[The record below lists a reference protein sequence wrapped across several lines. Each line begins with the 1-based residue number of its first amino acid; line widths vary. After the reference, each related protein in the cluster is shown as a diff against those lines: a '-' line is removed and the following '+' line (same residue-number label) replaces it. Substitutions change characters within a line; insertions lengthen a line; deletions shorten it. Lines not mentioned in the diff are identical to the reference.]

1 MTLTRPFARRFARVA
16 GLAALVIAPASWA
29 LVAAATLAFTFLP
42 SLAHAAGGSQNKTE
56 DMTLAVGE
64 TRTLSA
70 SNVKNYNDSGQGII
84 DIRLTPDGG
93 QFVIVGKKAGTT
105 TLLLIKND
113 GSQLTYEITVTQ
125 RPIPVVQRE
134 LQQLIEGSIGLRL
147 RQVGARIF
155 IEGGVATDGEMK
167 RVQQIAN
174 LYPGQVESLVTLGSG
189 AADRK
194 TLVRIDFF
202 FIEYDRT
209 SSYNVGIGWPEQIGG
224 VNAGQPVVQST
235 LSYDF
240 AARATT
246 AATASVVNQP
256 LPVLDI
262 ASSNGWAKVMHQASI
277 LTANGAEANFAS
289 GGVKNVVVTFGINQ
303 TLQQIKFG
311 VDMTVLPRYDAQNR
325 EIEMNLKAD
334 VMELTPPVQ
343 GTVPSQDVT
352 KLNTLINLKLGQAL
366 VLSGIRTRSVRHNVT
381 GLPLLSEIPVLG
393 VLFGAHNNQAED
405 VEGAVFIIPSI
416 IETVPKSAVEVIKN
430 ALSQFKDY
438 SGDVN
443 QVESFNKTPPS
454 AR

>member
-1 MTLTRPFARRFARVA
+1 MAARR
-16 GLAALVIAPASWA
+16 APSK
-29 LVAAATLAFTFLP
+29 FDHFRRD
-42 SLAHAAGGSQNKTE
+42 KTE

-70 SNVKNYNDSGQGII
+70 RDVKNYNDSGQGII
-84 DIRLTPDGG
+84 EIRLTPDGG
-93 QFVIVGKKAGTT
+93 QFIIVGKKAGAT
-105 TLLLIKND
+105 TLLLIHND
-113 GSQLTYEITVTQ
+113 GTQTTYEITVTQ
-125 RPIPVVQRE
+125 RPIPVVSRE
-134 LQQLIEGSIGLRL
+134 LQQLIEGTPGLRL

-155 IEGGVATDGEMK
+155 IEGGVATDGELK
-167 RVQQIAN
+167 RVQQIAG
-174 LYPGQVESLVTLGSG
+174 LYPGQVEALVTLGSG

-202 FIEYDRT
+202 FISYDRT
-209 SSYNVGIGWPEQIGG
+209 SSYNVGIGWPANIGG
-224 VNAGQPVVQST
+224 ANNNANTVQST

-256 LPVLDI
+256 LPSLDI
-262 ASSNGWAKVMHQASI
+262 AASNGWAKVMHQASI
-277 LTANGAEANFAS
+277 LTANGSEANFSS
-289 GGVKNVVVTFGINQ
+289 GGQKNVVVTFGINQ

-334 VMELTPPVQ
+334 VIELSAPIGG
-343 GTVPSQDVT
+343 GTVPSQDIT
-352 KLNTLINLKLGQAL
+352 KLNTLVNLKLGQAL
-366 VLSGIRTRSVRHNVT
+366 VLSGIRTRSQIHSVT

-393 VLFGAHNNQAED
+393 VLFGAHNNQTED
-405 VEGAVFIIPSI
+405 IEGAIFIIPSI

-438 SGDVN
+438 SGDVE

>member
-1 MTLTRPFARRFARVA
+1 MTSRRVA
-16 GLAALVIAPASWA
+16 VLTALVFAPALA
-29 LVAAATLAFTFLP
+29 GLLIAAPPASAQP
-42 SLAHAAGGSQNKTE
+42 PHAVGAGPRDKTE

-64 TRTLSA
+64 TRTISA
-70 SNVKNYNDSGQGII
+70 KDVKNYNDSGQGII

-113 GSQLTYEITVTQ
+113 GSQITYEITVTQ
-125 RPIPVVQRE
+125 RPIPVVMKE
-134 LQQLIEGSIGLRL
+134 LQQLIEGSVGLRL
-147 RQVGARIF
+147 HQVGARVF
-155 IEGGVATDGEMK
+155 IEGGVATDGELK
-167 RVQQIAN
+167 RIQQIAA
-174 LYPGQVESLVTLGSG
+174 LYPGQVEALVSLGSA

-202 FIEYDRT
+202 FIQYDRT
-209 SSYNVGIGWPEQIGG
+209 SSYNVGIGWPENIGG
-224 VNAGQPVVQST
+224 PNAGAQTVQST

-240 AARATT
+240 AARTT
-246 AATASVVNQP
+246 TQATASVVNQP
-256 LPVLDI
+256 LPYLDI
-262 ASSNGWAKVMHQASI
+262 AQTNGWAKLMHQASI
-277 LTANGAEANFAS
+277 LTANGAEATFSS
-289 GGVKNVVVTFGINQ
+289 GGLKNVVVTFGINQ

-311 VDMTVLPRYDAQNR
+311 VDMTVLPRYDPQTR

-334 VMELTPPVQ
+334 VLELTPPIQ
-343 GTVPSQDVT
+343 GTIPSQNVT

-366 VLSGIRTRSVRHNVT
+366 VLSGIRTRSQQHNVT

-393 VLFGAHNNQAED
+393 VLFGAHNDQKED
-405 VEGAVFIIPSI
+405 VEGAVFIIPSV
-416 IETVPKSAVEVIKN
+416 IETVPKSAVDVIKN

-438 SGDVN
+438 SGDVD